1 MKPQTQLETVTP
13 TPFFVEADRLLGE
26 FEQLHEAINR
36 RAFDLFNERG
46 KLFGHELDDWFTAE
60 AEFLRPLP
68 VEITETD
75 TAYTVKAEVPGFTEK
90 EVRISVEPHRVML
103 RGRKE
108 TIGKK
113 EDEGNVVWTE
123 RSEKNFF
130 RAIPLNAE
138 VNPTA
143 VKTIQADGI
152 LTLTL
157 PKILPPETTS

>member
-1 MKPQTQLETVTP
+1 MKPQPQLETVTP

-46 KLFGHELDDWFTAE
+46 KSLGHELDDWFAAE

-75 TAYTVKAEVPGFTEK
+75 TAYMVKAEVPGFTEK
-90 EVRISVEPHRVML
+90 EVQISVEPHRLIL
-103 RGRKE
+103 RGRRQ
-108 TIGKK
+108 TADRK
-113 EDEGNVVWTE
+113 EDEGQVVWTE

-138 VNPTA
+138 VNPAA
-143 VKTIQADGI
+143 VKTTHADGI

>member
-1 MKPQTQLETVTP
+1 VKPQPQLETIKP

-46 KLFGHELDDWFTAE
+46 QMFGHELDDWFRAE

-68 VEITETD
+68 VEITENE

-90 EVRISVEPHRVML
+90 DVRISVEPRRLIL
-103 RGRKE
+103 R
-108 TIGKK
+108 GKK
-113 EDEGNVVWTE
+113 ETTDRNEAEDTVVWTE

-130 RAIPLNAE
+130 RAIPLNVE
-138 VNPTA
+138 VNPAA
-143 VKTIQADGI
+143 VRTTHADGI